1 MEFLEQN
8 PFSIGELEEDRHVF
22 GYESRDPEG
31 IPWESIYFQSARDE
45 FRETRG
51 LSYNS
56 FRNQNDELEL
66 DDYFSGIYNNYFAFT
81 ENHLIKAEFSH
92 FQLRN
97 NVQCI
102 AYDQVYMKT
111 RPNCLTRY
119 NPITYEQKKIIKP
132 DFTAVSFNVLDE
144 NMIIGGTEGELML
157 CDTDGKVKFSIVLT
171 NEDSR
176 ITNSCMLVSE
186 LGEVFIMVCNND
198 KKVRFIHP
206 ETRAIKEQFEF
217 SQCVNSAVLS
227 TDKRKIAACLDST
240 EDFVVDRVSGQTIG
254 NTEGHTDF
262 GFSCSWDPSFEY
274 HFATANQDHSV
285 IVWDLRTG
293 PVYKPLYVLKGQ
305 LGAALCVKYSQNGKY
320 LAFIESADYLNII
333 DKQDYSQRQ
342 VLDYFGETSGFD
354 FCEDFDGKNNIFL
367 GIADPKYNSL
377 IEHRE
382 ITKSIYSVY

>member
-1 MEFLEQN
+1 MKFLEKN
-8 PFSIGELEEDRHVF
+8 PFDEGELDEYRHVF

-31 IPWESIYFQSARDE
+31 IPWNSIYFQSSREE
-45 FRETRG
+45 FRERRS

-66 DDYFSGIYNNYFAFT
+66 DETFSGIYNNYFSFI

-102 AYDQVYMKT
+102 AYDQIYMKT

-119 NPITYEQKKIIKP
+119 NPVTYEQKIIIKP

-144 NMIIGGTEGELML
+144 NMIVGGTEGELML
-157 CDTDGKVKFSIVLT
+157 CDTDGKIKFNIVLT
-171 NEDSR
+171 EEDSR
-176 ITNSCMLVSE
+176 ITNSCTLVSE
-186 LGEVFIMVCNND
+186 LGEVFIMACNND
-198 KKVRFIHP
+198 RKVRFMHP

-217 SQCVNSAVLS
+217 SDCVNSAVLS
-227 TDKRKIAACLDST
+227 TDKRKIGACLDST
-240 EDFVVDRVSGQTIG
+240 EDFVIDRVSGDTIG
-254 NTEGHTDF
+254 NTSGHTDF
-262 GFSCSWDPSFEY
+262 GFSCAWDPSFEY
-274 HFATANQDHSV
+274 YFATSNQDHSV
-285 IVWDLRTG
+285 IIWDIRTG
-293 PVYKPLYVLKGQ
+293 PIFKPIHVLKGQ
-305 LGAALCVKYSQNGKY
+305 LGAALCVKYSKNGKY

-333 DKQDYSQRQ
+333 DKKDYSQRQ

-354 FCEDFDGKNNIFL
+354 FCEDYDDTNSIFL

-382 ITKSIYSVY
+382 NKKDSNFIY